1 MATRTY
7 AEAVEITVKWWS
19 EKSFQT
25 AINQNNGDD
34 SPAGGIVF
42 LLQNMLSTKV
52 RADTTPEMIAKFEA
66 NLTENLMS
74 VENDSRYK
82 TELSV
87 DYHPNKMLSDA
98 CTHAGID
105 ASVLPCKSSTSISES
120 NEVYTYYQYG
130 SPRVIL

>member
-1 MATRTY
+1 MVRTY

-19 EKSFQT
+19 EKSFKT

-34 SPAGGIVF
+34 SEAGALTF
-42 LLQNMLSTKV
+42 MLQNMLASMSRTS
-52 RADTTPEMIAKFEA
+52 TTPKQVAEFEA
-66 NLTENLMS
+66 YLTECLMS
-74 VENDSRYK
+74 VENDARYK

-87 DYHPNKMLSDA
+87 DYHPNKMLGSA

-105 ASVLPCKSSTSISES
+105 ASVLPCKSSTSISEN